1 VKIFRTMHH
10 AIIESGGVFRREDV
24 SRWDALINSD
34 DHLSLLSNL
43 TICSAPE
50 AAELLAPIGSQEVWA
65 AGVTY
70 HRSRDARVKESGGPG
85 VGDFYTKVY
94 EAQRPELFFKAPAY
108 RVVGPGGR
116 VRIRRDAT
124 WSVPEPELTLVINH
138 CGSIVGY
145 SIGNDMSSRDIEG
158 ENPLYLPQAK
168 MYDGS
173 CALGPCVY
181 LTREPFPLDTKI
193 QMNIHRKGAAIF
205 SGATQVRNIRRS
217 FTELAEYL
225 YRETSYPHGCL
236 LMTGTGIVPPD
247 DFTLQSGDEVEITI
261 DPIGCLRNI
270 VA

>member
-1 VKIFRTMHH
+1 MKIFRTRHH

-24 SRWDALINSD
+24 SRWDALINGD

-43 TICSAPE
+43 TLCSAPD

-85 VGDFYTKVY
+85 AGDFYTKVY

-116 VRIRRDAT
+116 VRIRRDAN
-124 WSVPEPELTLVINH
+124 WSVPEPELTLVINNR
-138 CGSIVGY
+138 GTIVGY

-193 QMNIHRKGAAIF
+193 QMNIHRKGAVIF
-205 SGATQVRNIRRS
+205 SGATQVRNIKRS